1 MLRALQNRPWLGP
14 VLRANRVFSGHSGR
28 LLISAAAGAGAASQ
42 AARAAPRHLARCHCG
57 PLTSTYLLVN
67 DPEAIVDNIVGNF

>member
-1 MLRALQNRPWLGP
+1 
-14 VLRANRVFSGHSGR
+14 LRANRVFSGHSGR
-28 LLISAAAGAGAASQ
+28 LLISAAAGTGAASQ
-42 AARAAPRHLARCHCG
+42 AARAAPQHLARCHGG